1 MYDADFQTGDTRTT
15 QDAIEKGVCLAGS
28 LLLAN
33 TPRQMRTAHVA
44 WQAPTLQLSRIL
56 QFSAHT

>member
-1 MYDADFQTGDTRTT
+1 MYHADFQTGDTRTT
-15 QDAIEKGVCLAGS
+15 QDAIEKGVCLAGR
-28 LLLAN
+28 LLAN
-33 TPRQMRTAHVA
+33 TPRQMQTAHVA